1 MPVITSDHIP
11 LFTFK
16 GRKSY
21 SPNSRGN
28 YYPEHKGRWKWGRMV
43 PQSWYQRMVPQSC
56 RHSWHL
62 IRLLCVIVN
71 QWCPFS
77 LKIPIWCLP
86 SVCWKGHNAQGV
98 SCSLCLPL
106 LLSWSCAAKSPST
119 DAASAPF
126 TIRSSSGRGGEEVRQ
141 TAAGPVCTKNKWLTD
156 FFFSRV
162 WSVSSGA
169 SCWKPQVV
177 QEKLLLPPVPVS
189 TSRQEVSLLG
199 SPCALDKQQRWEC
212 NSLS

>member
-1 MPVITSDHIP
+1 MCLSLHLTTFHFLP
-11 LFTFK
+11 LKAVNLTLQIVEVTTTQSIRA
-16 GRKSY
+16 G
-21 SPNSRGN
+21 GN
-28 YYPEHKGRWKWGRMV
+28 GAEWYPG
-43 PQSWYQRMVPQSC
+43 PQSC

-98 SCSLCLPL
+98 SCFLCLPL

-126 TIRSSSGRGGEEVRQ
+126 TIRSSSGREEEEVRQ

-156 FFFSRV
+156 FFFSHV

-199 SPCALDKQQRWEC
+199 SPCALDKQQQWEC